1 MDFEERFNTLAY
13 EILEDAWKQNLIDY
27 KISENRVRNMI
38 YLSIIDYLKQYEL
51 IEDAVLSKI
60 ETLQKKPVAGS
71 EEYDLIFEKFYED
84 ELKRRGMF

>member
-1 MDFEERFNTLAY
+1 
-13 EILEDAWKQNLIDY
+13 
-27 KISENRVRNMI
+27 MI